1 MAVLKFRVSW
11 EEDDAIYRDVL
22 VKHTQNFQDLH
33 IIILKAFEF
42 DQKHNATFYR
52 SNHTWQRG
60 REISKEVYDRAYKVA
75 PLLMEETIIGTEI
88 LDTNQHFIY
97 EYDFVKSWSFL
108 IQLIQVI
115 KNADADMTLEYPIVS
130 RIEGVGPMQYGTKG
144 LLGEKFADIEEKY
157 DLNEAADG
165 FGEEG
170 EEEDAHASDD
180 GENSSDDGGD
190 DGDNAED
197 SDEEDAD
204 ASDEGDDAEQNK
216 QDNESSSEFFEG
228 EAF

>member
-1 MAVLKFRVSW
+1 MAVLKFRVYW

-33 IIILKAFEF
+33 TIILKAFEF
-42 DQKHNATFYR
+42 DQKHDATFYR
-52 SNHTWQRG
+52 SNDIWQRG
-60 REISKEVYDRAYKVA
+60 REISKEVYDRPYKVP
-75 PLLMEETIIGTEI
+75 PLLMAETAISTEI
-88 LDTNQHFIY
+88 IDTNQHFIY

-108 IQLIQVI
+108 IALIQVI
-115 KNADADMTLEYPIVS
+115 KNADADMTLEYPLVS

-157 DLNEAADG
+157 DLNEGADG

-170 EEEDAHASDD
+170 EEDAHASDD
-180 GENSSDDGGD
+180 R
-190 DGDNAED
+190 
-197 SDEEDAD
+197 EEDAD
-204 ASDEGDDAEQNK
+204 ASDEGEDADDSK
-216 QDNESSSEFFEG
+216 QDNESGSEFFEG

>member
-1 MAVLKFRVSW
+1 MAVLKFRVYW

-33 IIILKAFEF
+33 TIILKAFEF
-42 DQKHNATFYR
+42 DQKHDATFYR
-52 SNHTWQRG
+52 SNDIWKRG
-60 REISKEVYDRAYKVA
+60 REISKEVYDREYKVP
-75 PLLMEETIIGTEI
+75 PLLMAETAISSEII
-88 LDTNQHFIY
+88 DTNQHFIY

-108 IQLIQVI
+108 IELIQVI
-115 KNADADMTLEYPIVS
+115 KNADADMNLEYPLVS

-157 DLNEAADG
+157 DLNEGADG

-170 EEEDAHASDD
+170 EEDTKGAADDDEEDDVS
-180 GENSSDDGGD
+180 
-190 DGDNAED
+190 
-197 SDEEDAD
+197 EEDAD
-204 ASDEGDDAEQNK
+204 DNN
-216 QDNESSSEFFEG
+216 QDNESGSGFFEG

>member
-33 IIILKAFEF
+33 FIILKAFEF
-42 DQKHNATFYR
+42 DQKHDATFYR
-52 SNHTWQRG
+52 SNDTWQRG

-75 PLLMEETIIGTEI
+75 PLLMEETIIGSEI
-88 LDTNQHFIY
+88 IDTNQHFIY

-108 IQLIQVI
+108 IQLIQVV
-115 KNADADMTLEYPIVS
+115 KNADADMTLEYPLVS

-157 DLNEAADG
+157 DLNEAAEG

-170 EEEDAHASDD
+170 EEDAHASDD
-180 GENSSDDGGD
+180 GGD
-190 DGDNAED
+190 DG
-197 SDEEDAD
+197 EEDAD
-204 ASDEGDDAEQNK
+204 ASDDGGDDDSEDDNK
-216 QDNESSSEFFEG
+216 QDNESGSGFFEG

>member
-33 IIILKAFEF
+33 TIILKAFEF
-42 DQKHNATFYR
+42 DQKHDATFYR
-52 SNHTWQRG
+52 SNDIWKRG
-60 REISKEVYDRAYKVA
+60 REISKEVYDREYKVP
-75 PLLMEETIIGTEI
+75 PLLMAETAISSEII
-88 LDTNQHFIY
+88 DTNQHFIY

-108 IQLIQVI
+108 IELIQVI
-115 KNADADMTLEYPIVS
+115 KNADADMNLEYPLVS

-157 DLNEAADG
+157 DLNEGADG

-170 EEEDAHASDD
+170 EEDTKGSDDVDDAEDSSDSDDDDTQEEDAHASDD
-180 GENSSDDGGD
+180 E
-190 DGDNAED
+190 DNN
-197 SDEEDAD
+197 
-204 ASDEGDDAEQNK
+204 Q
-216 QDNESSSEFFEG
+216 ESSGSEFFEG

>member
-1 MAVLKFRVSW
+1 MAVLKFRVYW

-33 IIILKAFEF
+33 TIILKAFEF
-42 DQKHNATFYR
+42 DQKHDATFYR
-52 SNHTWQRG
+52 SNDTWQRG
-60 REISKEVYDRAYKVA
+60 REISKEVYDRTYKVA
-75 PLLMEETIIGTEI
+75 PLLMEETVIGTEI
-88 LDTNQHFIY
+88 IDTNQHFIY

-115 KNADADMTLEYPIVS
+115 KNSDADMTLEYPLVS

-157 DLNEAADG
+157 DLNEGADG

-170 EEEDAHASDD
+170 EE
-180 GENSSDDGGD
+180 
-190 DGDNAED
+190 
-197 SDEEDAD
+197 DAD
-204 ASDEGDDAEQNK
+204 ASDDSDDAEDSDDSDEGEDADDNK
-216 QDNESSSEFFEG
+216 QDNESGSGFFEG

>member
-1 MAVLKFRVSW
+1 MAVLKFRVYW

-33 IIILKAFEF
+33 TIILKAFEF
-42 DQKHNATFYR
+42 DQKHDATFYR
-52 SNHTWQRG
+52 SNDTWQRG

-75 PLLMEETIIGTEI
+75 PLLMAETVIGTEI
-88 LDTNQHFIY
+88 IDTNQHFIY

-108 IQLIQVI
+108 IQLIQVV
-115 KNADADMTLEYPIVS
+115 KNADADMTLEYPLVS

-157 DLNEAADG
+157 DLNEGAEG

-170 EEEDAHASDD
+170 EEEDKADD
-180 GENSSDDGGD
+180 NDDD
-190 DGDNAED
+190 DTDEG
-197 SDEEDAD
+197 EEDAED
-204 ASDEGDDAEQNK
+204 NK
-216 QDNESSSEFFEG
+216 QDNESGSGFFEG

>member
-1 MAVLKFRVSW
+1 MAVLKFRVYW

-33 IIILKAFEF
+33 TIILKAFEF
-42 DQKHNATFYR
+42 DQKHDATFYR
-52 SNHTWQRG
+52 SNDTWQRG

-75 PLLMEETIIGTEI
+75 PLLMAETIIGTEI
-88 LDTNQHFIY
+88 IDTNQHFIY

-115 KNADADMTLEYPIVS
+115 KNSDADMTLEYPLVS

-157 DLNEAADG
+157 DLNEAAEG

-170 EEEDAHASDD
+170 EEEEDAHASDD
-180 GENSSDDGGD
+180 GEEDADASDDGGD
-190 DGDNAED
+190 DD
-197 SDEEDAD
+197 SEED
-204 ASDEGDDAEQNK
+204 NK
-216 QDNESSSEFFEG
+216 QDNESGSGFFEG